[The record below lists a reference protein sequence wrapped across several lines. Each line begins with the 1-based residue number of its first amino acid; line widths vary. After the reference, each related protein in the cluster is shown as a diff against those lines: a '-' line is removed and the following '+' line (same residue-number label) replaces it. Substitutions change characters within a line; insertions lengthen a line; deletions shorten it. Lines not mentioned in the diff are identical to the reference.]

1 MEHTDTEVVS
11 VFGDNHGCCER
22 GKGCLLAEH
31 STFRK
36 ILNWRGEKE
45 GEKAELDFFLKP
57 VSVCAAA

>member
-45 GEKAELDFFLKP
+45 GEKAELDFFFKT
-57 VSVCAAA
+57 C